1 MWKQLALACASRAI
15 IWSAQDAA
23 QGAVTA
29 QQADITREQAR
40 SRAQQLFAMFD
51 VNQDGVVT
59 RSEAKSVG
67 MRLLMRRAATGRDA
81 APGIGGQTLRYLE
94 TAFSGMQ
101 SVTEQQFEDAFLAHF
116 DEMDANHD
124 GILTGAERQ
133 KRRAPVP
140 SS

>member
-1 MWKQLALACASRAI
+1 MWKQLALACASSAI
-15 IWSAQDAA
+15 IWSAEAAA

-29 QQADITREQAR
+29 PQPDITREQAR

-51 VNQDGVVT
+51 VNHDGVVT
-59 RSEAKSVG
+59 RTEAKSVG

-101 SVTEQQFEDAFLAHF
+101 SVTEQQFEAAFLAHF
-116 DEMDANHD
+116 DEMDSDHD
-124 GILTGAERQ
+124 GILTAAEREQ
-133 KRRAPVP
+133 SR
-140 SS
+140 